1 MLPPAYAPL
10 HRNSLKMSLWLS
22 SWHGKPSIHPARLE
36 LSSLPSRCH
45 QDRGLPPVQDGKA
58 KAQRTSMPRS
68 LPSLHCAD
76 LIVVGHTA
84 RWNESSALQIS
95 SSSSAAGAGADRG
108 AHGAAR
114 SVSPSTGQVRVTK
127 EILDQ
132 KRRELLNLKKRASE
146 PTALLSNASP
156 TSFYTSGSPPLSTPP
171 SRSSPVPGSG
181 SPPPSLTP
189 AGKPKSPPHV
199 LPLVPPTGHL
209 RGEEQLRRALADME
223 ARLLMAKSEVL
234 KEREAG
240 TSARAR
246 LKVSAHFTYLVI
258 HTQSSDA

>member
-1 MLPPAYAPL
+1 MTLCNPEP
-10 HRNSLKMSLWLS
+10 
-22 SWHGKPSIHPARLE
+22 HG
-36 LSSLPSRCH
+36 
-45 QDRGLPPVQDGKA
+45 
-58 KAQRTSMPRS
+58 
-68 LPSLHCAD
+68 AD
-76 LIVVGHTA
+76 VTVLGYPA
-84 RWNESSALQIS
+84 RWNESSALQLS
-95 SSSSAAGAGADRG
+95 SSSSVGGFAGGP
-108 AHGAAR
+108 AR
-114 SVSPSTGQVRVTK
+114 SVSPTTGQVRVTK

-146 PTALLSNASP
+146 PTASLSNASP
-156 TSFYTSGSPPLSTPP
+156 SFYNSGSPPLSTPL
-171 SRSSPVPGSG
+171 SRSPPLPGSG
-181 SPPPSLTP
+181 STPPSLTP

-246 LKVSAHFTYLVI
+246 LKVQPPPLYALRLSPPKGMT
-258 HTQSSDA
+258 TSDEHGCPPNGAG